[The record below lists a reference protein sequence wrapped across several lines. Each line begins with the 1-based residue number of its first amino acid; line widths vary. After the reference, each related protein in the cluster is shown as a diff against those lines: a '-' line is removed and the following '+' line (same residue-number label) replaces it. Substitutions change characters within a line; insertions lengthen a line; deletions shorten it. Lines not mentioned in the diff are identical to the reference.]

1 MIAKPPKWP
10 AVLYRTAAGRE
21 VVRDWFRSLDDVD
34 RKTVGEDLMRV
45 QFQWPVGMPLCRP
58 LGQGLWE
65 VRVNLPGNRIARLL
79 FVIKSSGIL
88 VVHAFIKKT
97 RATPA
102 ADLALARRRAD
113 EYED

>member
-1 MIAKPPKWP
+1 
-10 AVLYRTAAGRE
+10 
-21 VVRDWFRSLDDVD
+21 
-34 RKTVGEDLMRV
+34 MRV

-65 VRVNLPGNRIARLL
+65 VRTSLPGNRIARLL
-79 FVIKSSGIL
+79 FVVKSGSIL

-102 ADLALARRRAD
+102 ADLVLARKRAD